1 MSLGQSCPGGD
12 DHLEDG
18 VDHGTVDTVQ
28 GHAQYQQLLPK
39 LHHPLQNWCGHLN
52 VIKMD
57 LDILKEG
64 KFYYE
69 IEMSS
74 IKSKFL
80 IKTDPYMR
88 HETVLGEQD
97 KFNLSHQIMSGV
109 KHSLQRPDCSLQHI
123 AVHVTPHIV
132 LDEGLR
138 VSDDLEDGVER
149 LIVSTCPAPPDE
161 SCVLEQVSW
170 TLLHLAPETTVEGTQ
185 LSVVSAPGAGAGE
198 TPMIKQ

>member
-1 MSLGQSCPGGD
+1 VSLGQSCPGGD

-39 LHHPLQNWCGHLN
+39 LHHPLQNWCGH
-52 VIKMD
+52 
-57 LDILKEG
+57 
-64 KFYYE
+64 
-69 IEMSS
+69 
-74 IKSKFL
+74 
-80 IKTDPYMR
+80 MR

-123 AVHVTPHIV
+123 TVHVTSNIV
-132 LDEGLR
+132 LDEGFR

-149 LIVSTCPAPPDE
+149 LIVSTCCAPPDE
-161 SCVLEQVSW
+161 S
-170 TLLHLAPETTVEGTQ
+170 
-185 LSVVSAPGAGAGE
+185 
-198 TPMIKQ
+198 